1 MGVMLFLAVAISFC
15 IRQAEVM
22 AAERRLAELEKEIQ
36 YYEAMNEALLE
47 QAETL
52 RSDEYIEKTA
62 REKLGLVKPGEV
74 QYMLVINE
82 EDTGE

>member
-1 MGVMLFLAVAISFC
+1 MGVMLFLAVAIS
-15 IRQAEVM
+15 ISASDRQRYM
-22 AAERRLAELEKEIQ
+22 AERRLAELEKEIQ

-62 REKLGLVKPGEV
+62 RESRPRKAG
-74 QYMLVINE
+74 
-82 EDTGE
+82 